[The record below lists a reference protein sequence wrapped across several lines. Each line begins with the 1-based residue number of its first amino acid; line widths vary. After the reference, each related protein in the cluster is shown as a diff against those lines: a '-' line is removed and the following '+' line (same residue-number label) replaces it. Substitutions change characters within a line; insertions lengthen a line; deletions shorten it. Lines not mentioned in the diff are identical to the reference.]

1 MGAAWALEW
10 VDLHHSW
17 VGVEARPYRVAHPE
31 AAEAAEAEVGFQE
44 WALG

>member
-1 MGAAWALEW
+1 VGVAWALAW

-17 VGVEARPYRVAHPE
+17 VGVEAHPYRVAHP
-31 AAEAAEAEVGFQE
+31 EAAEAEVGFQE